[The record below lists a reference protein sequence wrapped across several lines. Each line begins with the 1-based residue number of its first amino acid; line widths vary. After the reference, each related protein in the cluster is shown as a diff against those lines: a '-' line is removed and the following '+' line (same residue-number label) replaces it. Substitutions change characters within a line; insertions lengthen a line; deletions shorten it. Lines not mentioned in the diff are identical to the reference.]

1 MTSNTS
7 LPIRSALFVPGNR
20 PERFAKAL
28 ASASD
33 TIIID
38 LEDAVDDENKTEARE
53 NIHRFLAQNPDA
65 SVVVRINS
73 ATHVEHLDDLA
84 LCASNAQIKAVIL
97 PKAESRRQVDQVAD
111 TGKAVWPLIESAE
124 GMAQLDDIAQAH
136 NVERLTYG
144 ALDMAVDLGLKAGTP
159 AAERMFDQVRFA
171 MVLAS
176 ARYKLAAALET
187 VFPNISDV
195 EGLKAFAENALCMGM
210 GGMLCIHPAQAAVA
224 NEAFSPTAEEI
235 IWAQEII
242 EVAKT
247 APAAF
252 RLNGK
257 MVDAPVIAHAAR
269 ILRNAGKLN

>member
-1 MTSNTS
+1 M
-7 LPIRSALFVPGNR
+7 LPLRSALFVPGNR

-28 ASASD
+28 ASAAD
-33 TIIID
+33 TVIID
-38 LEDAVDDENKTEARE
+38 LEDAVDEAEKAEARD
-53 NIHRFLAQNPDA
+53 NIHGFLSQNPDA
-65 SVVVRINS
+65 SIIVRINS
-73 ATHVEHLDDLA
+73 ATHVEHLIDLE

-97 PKAESRRQVDQVAD
+97 PKAESPRQVEQVALS
-111 TGKAVWPLIESAE
+111 GKTVWPLIESAE
-124 GMAQLDDIAQAH
+124 GIAQLDDIAQAP

-144 ALDMAVDLGLKAGTP
+144 ALDMAVDLGLRAGTP
-159 AAERMFDQVRFA
+159 AAERIFDQVRFA

-176 ARYKLAAALET
+176 ARYNLSAALET

-210 GGMLCIHPAQAAVA
+210 GGMLCIHPAQAVVV
-224 NEAFSPTAEEI
+224 NEAFSPS
-235 IWAQEII
+235 AQEIVWAQNI
-242 EVAKT
+242 LEAAKT

-269 ILRNAGKLN
+269 ILRNAGEFQ